1 MNRWTR
7 TSLAAAVVLVA
18 ALAVPITATPEQTTG
33 NARVIV
39 ELTAP
44 PALAVVRADGSRD
57 RAREYG
63 VTVLRAQDAVLGQ
76 ADETG
81 LDVDV
86 VHRLT
91 AAYSGLVVDVPADQV
106 QELAG
111 LDGVRAVHPDASYAL
126 ALEDSVPLVG
136 APEAWDTTAPDGR
149 AVTGTGIT
157 VAVLDS
163 GIDYSHPDLGGGFGP
178 DHKVVAGYDLVN
190 DDADPMDDNGHG
202 THVAGIVAAD
212 GAVRGVA
219 PGATLTAYKVMNSS
233 GNGQLSDIIAGL
245 DAAVAPDNPH
255 RADVVNLSL
264 SGPGDGTD
272 PLSTAVRSAVEAGVV
287 VTVSAGNAGPGAHS
301 VQSPAA
307 ADGALA
313 VGASTSGVWVPRAR
327 MVAPGEQDLRAVRA
341 EVSAAAPA
349 DPLRVAVVD
358 VGEGRPADY
367 EGVDVTDKA
376 VLVIDDGDAFGLAA
390 AAEARGAAA
399 ALIYT
404 PDFWRPRPA
413 AAEPVA
419 GAPTTDPAPSDEFT
433 TGMTDD
439 GRVGSLVA
447 LRIPGASA
455 ATLQSHLSEKVEI
468 EITGGE
474 GTDLL
479 ADFSSRGPTARF
491 TAKPDLVAPGVEIL
505 STLPGQRH
513 GRASGTSMAAPHVA
527 GAAALV
533 RQRHPD
539 WTPAQV
545 GAALAGTARPLRD
558 DAGPLAQGAG
568 RLDVSRAVDAE
579 VLATPTTL
587 SFGLADLDA
596 AAQRQ
601 LTGTA
606 RLTLENLGTQT
617 TPLGLTATVTDGAGT
632 VTVEPAELS
641 LTPGGTGAVTVRL
654 TADRTTA
661 DTDVSGWVEIEGHG
675 RVPFLLSARHLT
687 VHVTP
692 DPVPVGAQTSLY
704 VSSPAPLASPPV
716 LEVTCPGLEP
726 RRPELAP
733 HGTGS
738 WHATMTVADAGRCD
752 ATVTGTATSEYGAA
766 GLTGAAAF
774 EVAAPVTGRTGV
786 STWQQIGPSAE
797 AGWLAF
803 DAGRDRRRTAVVPLG
818 SPSVF
823 VTEDRMRTW
832 RELRTMPMSG
842 GSAADVEV
850 DPRGSGAM
858 YVAMNG
864 GAADPSYEGRIVHT
878 ADGGGS
884 WRVLP
889 GWDRHID
896 ELALDPTGRALVV
909 SGGGMVRITHDDGAT
924 WAELPSIGA
933 NPRDLH
939 WIGPDVYAAT
949 NSGLVV
955 IRDALG
961 PAPSRSEVVYRPGVL
976 GWAGRVAGD
985 TESIFVTAYPSAWV
999 YASHDGGATFQL
1011 VLQSTGSSFQAL
1023 DLVGDTLY
1031 GISGTGTWVGRDRG
1045 ARWEQWGDP
1054 MPPSVEFDIGGWP
1067 GTGGDLYVASSG
1079 AGIYRAGAPGEFERV
1094 GIPAAR
1100 VYDLA
1105 IAQDATGPVL
1115 VAGTYRD
1122 TFRTPL
1128 TGGDSIRPADLEWES
1143 GGEGL
1148 FGVAAEYVAVSS
1160 TDPSVV
1166 YKVSKD
1172 PVLTFSIQRS
1182 SDGGAT
1188 WERVSQPSEFPHS
1201 LLVHPADPDRVYA
1214 GYSSLTGAGLV
1225 VSEDGGGTWR
1235 KLDQGRVFRAL
1246 AGDPADPQRIWAGDH
1261 EGLYRSDDGGVT
1273 FERLAD
1279 VPVTAIAA
1287 DPDEPGHLTVGGRTL
1302 YTSADGGETL
1312 VPADTPGLDMWVTD
1326 LLYEPGPGRR
1336 VFASAGSFYDEFGV
1350 VESGRGVLVSG
1361 DGGASW
1367 TSMSAGLS
1375 NSNVTSLALDQ
1386 GRRHLYAGTFG
1397 GSVHRIKLPN

>member
-1 MNRWTR
+1 MNRRTR

-18 ALAVPITATPEQTTG
+18 ALAVPITAAPEQTTG
-33 NARVIV
+33 SARVIV

-44 PALAVVRADGSRD
+44 PALAVVRADASRD

-63 VTVLRAQDAVLGQ
+63 VTLLQAQNAVLGQ

-86 VHRLT
+86 VHRLA
-91 AAYSGLVVDVPADQV
+91 AAYSGLVVDVPVDQV

-111 LDGVRAVHPDASYAL
+111 FDGVRAVHPDVSYAM

-136 APEAWDTTAPDGR
+136 APQAWETTAPDGS
-149 AVTGTGIT
+149 AVTGTGTT
-157 VAVLDS
+157 VAIVDS

-219 PGATLTAYKVMNSS
+219 PGATLTAYKVMNSG

-327 MVAPGEQDLRAVRA
+327 MVAPHEQDLRAVRA
-341 EVSAAAPA
+341 DVSAPAPAAP
-349 DPLRVAVVD
+349 LRAAVVD
-358 VGEGRPADY
+358 VGEGRSADY
-367 EGVDVTDKA
+367 EGVDVTGKA
-376 VLVIDDGDAFGLAA
+376 VLVIDDGDVFGLAA
-390 AAEARGAAA
+390 EAEARGAAA
-399 ALIYT
+399 ALVYI
-404 PDFWRPRPA
+404 PDFWRPQPTT
-413 AAEPVA
+413 A
-419 GAPTTDPAPSDEFT
+419 GPLSRGPMTDPAPKDEFT
-433 TGMTDD
+433 TGMVDD

-455 ATLQSHLSEKVEI
+455 TALQSHPGEPVEV
-468 EITGGE
+468 EITGSE

-479 ADFSSRGPTARF
+479 ADFSSRGPTAGF

-505 STLPGQRH
+505 STLPGQQY
-513 GRASGTSMAAPHVA
+513 GRSSGTSMAAPHVA
-527 GAAALV
+527 GAAALL

-545 GAALAGTARPLRD
+545 GAALAGTARPLPGD
-558 DAGPLAQGAG
+558 DGPLAQGAG
-568 RLDVSRAVDAE
+568 RLDVSRAVGAD

-587 SFGLADLDA
+587 SFGLADLGA
-596 AAQRQ
+596 AVQQ
-601 LTGTA
+601 VTTTA
-606 RLTLENLGTQT
+606 ELTLENVGAETR
-617 TPLGLTATVTDGAGT
+617 PLGLTANVADGAGT
-632 VTVEPAELS
+632 VTVEPAELT
-641 LTPGGTGAVTVRL
+641 LTPGDTGTVTVRL
-654 TADRTTA
+654 TTDQITA
-661 DTDVSGWVEIEGHG
+661 DTDVSGWVQIDGDA

-704 VSSPAPLASPPV
+704 VSSPAPLTGPPV
-716 LEVTCPGLEP
+716 LEVACPGLEP
-726 RRPELAP
+726 QRPELAP
-733 HGTGS
+733 HGTAS
-738 WHATMTVADAGRCD
+738 WRATMTVADAGRCD
-752 ATVTGTATSEYGAA
+752 AVVTGTAISEYGAA
-766 GLTGAAAF
+766 GLTGATAF
-774 EVAAPVTGRTGV
+774 EVAAPVDGHSGV
-786 STWQQIGPSAE
+786 SSWQQIGPSAE

-803 DAGRDRRRTAVVPLG
+803 GGSRDRRRTAVVPLG

-850 DPRGSGAM
+850 DPRGGGAM

-878 ADGGGS
+878 ADGGRS

-889 GWDRHID
+889 GWDTHID
-896 ELALDPTGRALVV
+896 ELALDATGRALVV
-909 SGGGMVRITHDDGAT
+909 SGGGMVRITRDDGAT
-924 WAELPSIGA
+924 WAELPNVGA
-933 NPRDLH
+933 NPRDLD
-939 WIGPDVYAAT
+939 WIGPDVYATT

-961 PAPSRSEVVYRPGVL
+961 PAPSGAKVLYRPGVL
-976 GWAGRVAGD
+976 GWAGRVTGD

-999 YASHDGGATFQL
+999 YASHDDGATFQL

-1031 GISGTGTWVGRDRG
+1031 GISGRGTWVSRDRG
-1045 ARWEQWGDP
+1045 AGWEQWGDP
-1054 MPPSVEFDIGGWP
+1054 MPPSVEFDIGSWP
-1067 GTGGDLYVASSG
+1067 GSTGDLYVASSG

-1094 GIPAAR
+1094 GIPATQ

-1105 IAQDATGPVL
+1105 IAQDRTGPVL
-1115 VAGTYRD
+1115 IAGTYRD

-1128 TGGDSIRPADLEWES
+1128 TGRDPIRPADLQWES

-1148 FGVAAEYVAVSS
+1148 VGVAAEYVAVSS

-1172 PVLTFSIQRS
+1172 PVLTFSIRRS

-1225 VSEDGGGTWR
+1225 VSEDGGETWR
-1235 KLDQGRVFRAL
+1235 KLDQGRVFGAL
-1246 AGDPADPQRIWAGDH
+1246 AGDPADPDRVWAGDH
-1261 EGLYRSDDGGVT
+1261 DGLYRSDDGGVT
-1273 FERLAD
+1273 FEQLAD
-1279 VPVTAIAA
+1279 TPVTAIAA
-1287 DPDEPGHLTVGGRTL
+1287 DPDQPGHLIVGGRTL
-1302 YTSADGGETL
+1302 YTSTDGGETL
-1312 VPADTPGLDMWVTD
+1312 VPADTPGLDMWITD

-1350 VESGRGVLVSG
+1350 LESGRGVLGSDD
-1361 DGGASW
+1361 DGTSW
-1367 TSMSAGLS
+1367 ASMSAGLG
-1375 NSNVTSLALDQ
+1375 NSNVTSLALDH
-1386 GRRHLYAGTFG
+1386 GRRHLYAGTLG